1 MRTGIF
7 MAAGHCQADMNS
19 GKISRT
25 TVPAEQERNCSMGN
39 ELSRHHGNREAWKH
53 FTLMESSSEKV
64 CKKGMLRE
72 CLKNMARRI
81 SLNLKPEISHDA
93 DDFAANAGISR
104 ISRQGT
110 VSLRGRSQQS
120 RRCLVF
126 SFFLQMFHCFY
137 VPLFKCFSPFSFRVS
152 CPVFLLRKVK
162 IRIFTLIEFLMRKS
176 CKNGISFRR
185 QGRAGHCQSPDPASS
200 FFLPLLNCSNVELFQ
215 CFSTSY
221 FPVFCPVFLL
231 RKVKIRIFTLIELLI
246 VIAIIAILAGM
257 LLPALNAAREKAR
270 AIKCAGNLKQYGMAI
285 AMYAHTYQD
294 YLLIQNPV
302 NHKTGTI
309 GYIYQWGGYIQTEL
323 MPKMREADWK
333 AGRSINSC
341 PSRNK
346 NYGAALTGYEQEAIS
361 YAHNTLALGSQA
373 QGANPDATHKMSR
386 LKQPAFYVG
395 FCDSEVWCIGSS
407 GVLAKGRWN
416 GSKEYD
422 YVSFRHGNRS
432 NAVFIDGHAAPL
444 SALRELRAGE
454 NSNVEIYR
462 QFVPKW
468 NGEVY

>member
-110 VSLRGRSQQS
+110 VSLRRRSQQS
-120 RRCLVF
+120 RRCLVS

-137 VPLFKCFSPFSFRVS
+137 VPLFNCFSPFSFRVS
-152 CPVFLLRKVK
+152 
-162 IRIFTLIEFLMRKS
+162 
-176 CKNGISFRR
+176 
-185 QGRAGHCQSPDPASS
+185 
-200 FFLPLLNCSNVELFQ
+200 
-215 CFSTSY
+215 
-221 FPVFCPVFLL
+221 CPVFLL

-323 MPKMREADWK
+323 MPKMRETDWK

-468 NGEVY
+468 NGEEY

>member
-1 MRTGIF
+1 

-120 RRCLVF
+120 RRSLVS

-137 VPLFKCFSPFSFRVS
+137 VPLFNCFSPFSFRVS
-152 CPVFLLRKVK
+152 
-162 IRIFTLIEFLMRKS
+162 
-176 CKNGISFRR
+176 
-185 QGRAGHCQSPDPASS
+185 
-200 FFLPLLNCSNVELFQ
+200 
-215 CFSTSY
+215 
-221 FPVFCPVFLL
+221 CPVFLL

-323 MPKMREADWK
+323 MPKMRETDWK

-432 NAVFIDGHAAPL
+432 NAVFIDGHATPL
-444 SALRELRAGE
+444 SAMRELRAGE

>member
-1 MRTGIF
+1 
-7 MAAGHCQADMNS
+7 
-19 GKISRT
+19 
-25 TVPAEQERNCSMGN
+25 
-39 ELSRHHGNREAWKH
+39 
-53 FTLMESSSEKV
+53 
-64 CKKGMLRE
+64 
-72 CLKNMARRI
+72 
-81 SLNLKPEISHDA
+81 
-93 DDFAANAGISR
+93 
-104 ISRQGT
+104 
-110 VSLRGRSQQS
+110 
-120 RRCLVF
+120 
-126 SFFLQMFHCFY
+126 MFHCFY

-152 CPVFLLRKVK
+152 
-162 IRIFTLIEFLMRKS
+162 
-176 CKNGISFRR
+176 
-185 QGRAGHCQSPDPASS
+185 
-200 FFLPLLNCSNVELFQ
+200 
-215 CFSTSY
+215 
-221 FPVFCPVFLL
+221 CPVFLL

-323 MPKMREADWK
+323 MPKMRETDWK

-468 NGEVY
+468 NGEEY

>member
-1 MRTGIF
+1 

-468 NGEVY
+468 NGEEY

>member
-1 MRTGIF
+1 

-120 RRCLVF
+120 RRSLVS

-152 CPVFLLRKVK
+152 
-162 IRIFTLIEFLMRKS
+162 
-176 CKNGISFRR
+176 
-185 QGRAGHCQSPDPASS
+185 
-200 FFLPLLNCSNVELFQ
+200 
-215 CFSTSY
+215 
-221 FPVFCPVFLL
+221 CPVFLL

-302 NHKTGTI
+302 NQKTGTI

-468 NGEVY
+468 NGEEY

>member
-1 MRTGIF
+1 

-120 RRCLVF
+120 RRSLVS

-162 IRIFTLIEFLMRKS
+162 IRIFTLIELLMRKS

-221 FPVFCPVFLL
+221 FPVFCSRFLL

-323 MPKMREADWK
+323 MPKMRETDWK

-361 YAHNTLALGSQA
+361 YAHNTLALGAQA

>member
-1 MRTGIF
+1 

-25 TVPAEQERNCSMGN
+25 TVPAEQERICSMGN

-93 DDFAANAGISR
+93 NDFAANAGISR

-110 VSLRGRSQQS
+110 VSLRGRCQQS
-120 RRCLVF
+120 RRCLVS

-137 VPLFKCFSPFSFRVS
+137 VPLFNCFSPFSF
-152 CPVFLLRKVK
+152 
-162 IRIFTLIEFLMRKS
+162 
-176 CKNGISFRR
+176 
-185 QGRAGHCQSPDPASS
+185 
-200 FFLPLLNCSNVELFQ
+200 
-215 CFSTSY
+215 
-221 FPVFCPVFLL
+221 PVFCSRFLL

-323 MPKMREADWK
+323 MPKMRETDWK

-361 YAHNTLALGSQA
+361 YAHNTLALGAQA

-432 NAVFIDGHAAPL
+432 NAVFIDGHAALL

>member
-1 MRTGIF
+1 

-120 RRCLVF
+120 RRSLVS

-152 CPVFLLRKVK
+152 
-162 IRIFTLIEFLMRKS
+162 
-176 CKNGISFRR
+176 
-185 QGRAGHCQSPDPASS
+185 
-200 FFLPLLNCSNVELFQ
+200 
-215 CFSTSY
+215 
-221 FPVFCPVFLL
+221 CPVFLL

-323 MPKMREADWK
+323 MPKMRETDWK

-361 YAHNTLALGSQA
+361 YAHNTLALGAQA

>member
-1 MRTGIF
+1 

-39 ELSRHHGNREAWKH
+39 ELSRHHGNREAWMH

-120 RRCLVF
+120 RRSLVS

-162 IRIFTLIEFLMRKS
+162 IRIFTLIE
-176 CKNGISFRR
+176 
-185 QGRAGHCQSPDPASS
+185 
-200 FFLPLLNCSNVELFQ
+200 
-215 CFSTSY
+215 
-221 FPVFCPVFLL
+221 
-231 RKVKIRIFTLIELLI
+231 LLI

-257 LLPALNAAREKAR
+257 LLPVLNSAREKS
-270 AIKCAGNLKQYGMAI
+270 KQISCLNNMMA
-285 AMYAHTYQD
+285 
-294 YLLIQNPV
+294 L
-302 NHKTGTI
+302 G
-309 GYIYQWGGYIQTEL
+309 
-323 MPKMREADWK
+323 K
-333 AGRSINSC
+333 AGMFYCDDYNGYTVPYGTGGGRPGSGEWYRGGGRGTLWHYLKLPDVDNSIIGGVAFSRSGKKITTKISC
-341 PSRNK
+341 PS
-346 NYGAALTGYEQEAIS
+346 AFPASA
-361 YAHNTLALGSQA
+361 
-373 QGANPDATHKMSR
+373 ATHYFYGLNGQIQNCVKLERCTKPSR
-386 LKQPAFYVG
+386 SCYF
-395 FCDSEVWCIGSS
+395 SESADTYPLVNYQQSGSYPFAWRHNNGCI
-407 GVLAKGRWN
+407 V
-416 GSKEYD
+416 
-422 YVSFRHGNRS
+422 
-432 NAVFIDGHAAPL
+432 VFLDGHAEHRRYGTLPL
-444 SALRELRAGE
+444 TYFGSSDAGWQATSFWLPADSARWNPVYE
-454 NSNVEIYR
+454 N
-462 QFVPKW
+462 QW
-468 NGEVY
+468 

>member
-1 MRTGIF
+1 

-126 SFFLQMFHCFY
+126 SFFLQMFYCFY

-162 IRIFTLIEFLMRKS
+162 IRIFTLIELLMRKS

-200 FFLPLLNCSNVELFQ
+200 FFLPFLNCSNVELFQ

-221 FPVFCPVFLL
+221 FPVFCSRFLL

-468 NGEVY
+468 NGEEY

>member
-1 MRTGIF
+1 

-126 SFFLQMFHCFY
+126 SFFLQMFYCFY

-162 IRIFTLIEFLMRKS
+162 IRIFTLIELLMRKS

-200 FFLPLLNCSNVELFQ
+200 SFLPLLNCSNVELFQ

-246 VIAIIAILAGM
+246 VIAIIAILAAM
-257 LLPALNAAREKAR
+257 LMPALNVAREKAR

-468 NGEVY
+468 NGEEY

>member
-120 RRCLVF
+120 RRSLVS

-162 IRIFTLIEFLMRKS
+162 IRIFTLIEF
-176 CKNGISFRR
+176 
-185 QGRAGHCQSPDPASS
+185 
-200 FFLPLLNCSNVELFQ
+200 
-215 CFSTSY
+215 
-221 FPVFCPVFLL
+221 
-231 RKVKIRIFTLIELLI
+231 LI

-361 YAHNTLALGSQA
+361 YAHNTLALGAQA

-468 NGEVY
+468 NGEEY

>member
-152 CPVFLLRKVK
+152 
-162 IRIFTLIEFLMRKS
+162 
-176 CKNGISFRR
+176 
-185 QGRAGHCQSPDPASS
+185 
-200 FFLPLLNCSNVELFQ
+200 
-215 CFSTSY
+215 
-221 FPVFCPVFLL
+221 CPVFLL

>member
-1 MRTGIF
+1 

-110 VSLRGRSQQS
+110 VSLRGRCQQS

-126 SFFLQMFHCFY
+126 SFFLQMFYCFY
-137 VPLFKCFSPFSFRVS
+137 VPLFNCFSPFSFRVS
-152 CPVFLLRKVK
+152 
-162 IRIFTLIEFLMRKS
+162 
-176 CKNGISFRR
+176 
-185 QGRAGHCQSPDPASS
+185 
-200 FFLPLLNCSNVELFQ
+200 
-215 CFSTSY
+215 
-221 FPVFCPVFLL
+221 CPVFLL

-270 AIKCAGNLKQYGMAI
+270 AIKCAGNLKQYGMVI

>member
-120 RRCLVF
+120 RRSLVS
-126 SFFLQMFHCFY
+126 SFFLQMVHGFY

-152 CPVFLLRKVK
+152 
-162 IRIFTLIEFLMRKS
+162 
-176 CKNGISFRR
+176 
-185 QGRAGHCQSPDPASS
+185 
-200 FFLPLLNCSNVELFQ
+200 
-215 CFSTSY
+215 
-221 FPVFCPVFLL
+221 CPVFLL

-323 MPKMREADWK
+323 MPKMRETDWK

-361 YAHNTLALGSQA
+361 YAHNTLALGAQA

-468 NGEVY
+468 NGEEY

>member
-1 MRTGIF
+1 

-162 IRIFTLIEFLMRKS
+162 IRIFTLIELLMRKS

>member
-1 MRTGIF
+1 

-185 QGRAGHCQSPDPASS
+185 QGRAGHCQSPDPVSS

-468 NGEVY
+468 NGEEY

>member
-1 MRTGIF
+1 

-120 RRCLVF
+120 RRSLVS

-152 CPVFLLRKVK
+152 
-162 IRIFTLIEFLMRKS
+162 
-176 CKNGISFRR
+176 
-185 QGRAGHCQSPDPASS
+185 
-200 FFLPLLNCSNVELFQ
+200 
-215 CFSTSY
+215 
-221 FPVFCPVFLL
+221 CPVFLL

-468 NGEVY
+468 NGEEY

>member
-1 MRTGIF
+1 

-137 VPLFKCFSPFSFRVS
+137 VPLFNCFSPFSFRVS

-468 NGEVY
+468 NGEEY

>member
-1 MRTGIF
+1 

-120 RRCLVF
+120 RRSLVS

-137 VPLFKCFSPFSFRVS
+137 VPLFKCFS
-152 CPVFLLRKVK
+152 
-162 IRIFTLIEFLMRKS
+162 
-176 CKNGISFRR
+176 
-185 QGRAGHCQSPDPASS
+185 
-200 FFLPLLNCSNVELFQ
+200 
-215 CFSTSY
+215 TSY
-221 FPVFCPVFLL
+221 FPVFCSRFLL

-333 AGRSINSC
+333 AGRSIDSC

>member
-120 RRCLVF
+120 RRSLVS

-152 CPVFLLRKVK
+152 
-162 IRIFTLIEFLMRKS
+162 
-176 CKNGISFRR
+176 
-185 QGRAGHCQSPDPASS
+185 
-200 FFLPLLNCSNVELFQ
+200 
-215 CFSTSY
+215 
-221 FPVFCPVFLL
+221 CPVFLL

-302 NHKTGTI
+302 NHKIGTI

-323 MPKMREADWK
+323 MPKMRETDWK

-361 YAHNTLALGSQA
+361 YAHNTLALGAQA

>member
-1 MRTGIF
+1 

-110 VSLRGRSQQS
+110 VSLRGRCQQS

-126 SFFLQMFHCFY
+126 SFFLQMFYCFY
-137 VPLFKCFSPFSFRVS
+137 VPLFNCFSPFSFRVS
-152 CPVFLLRKVK
+152 
-162 IRIFTLIEFLMRKS
+162 
-176 CKNGISFRR
+176 
-185 QGRAGHCQSPDPASS
+185 
-200 FFLPLLNCSNVELFQ
+200 
-215 CFSTSY
+215 
-221 FPVFCPVFLL
+221 CPVFLL

-346 NYGAALTGYEQEAIS
+346 NYGAALTGYEQESIS

>member
-1 MRTGIF
+1 

-25 TVPAEQERNCSMGN
+25 TGPAEQERNCSMGN

-120 RRCLVF
+120 RRSLVS

-152 CPVFLLRKVK
+152 
-162 IRIFTLIEFLMRKS
+162 
-176 CKNGISFRR
+176 
-185 QGRAGHCQSPDPASS
+185 
-200 FFLPLLNCSNVELFQ
+200 
-215 CFSTSY
+215 
-221 FPVFCPVFLL
+221 CPVFLL

-323 MPKMREADWK
+323 MPKMRETDWK

-361 YAHNTLALGSQA
+361 YAHNTLALGAQA

>member
-1 MRTGIF
+1 MIKTDLKPNTGMHIMLPVFTRIKIF
-7 MAAGHCQADMNS
+7 MRKNYKKSISFRQA
-19 GKISRT
+19 
-25 TVPAEQERNCSMGN
+25 V
-39 ELSRHHGNREAWKH
+39 
-53 FTLMESSSEKV
+53 
-64 CKKGMLRE
+64 
-72 CLKNMARRI
+72 
-81 SLNLKPEISHDA
+81 LNLDPRRE
-93 DDFAANAGISR
+93 
-104 ISRQGT
+104 T
-110 VSLRGRSQQS
+110 VSSRGQSQS
-120 RRCLVF
+120 LSNLVAF
-126 SFFLQMFHCFY
+126 
-137 VPLFKCFSPFSFRVS
+137 FRVA
-152 CPVFLLRKVK
+152 CPVFLLHGGKTRF
-162 IRIFTLIEFLMRKS
+162 FTLIKFLIRNICKKNITQKISLNVNSEFCHDENGFQDLAERVPHHDFVSNAEICRNSRLGTVSQRKR
-176 CKNGISFRR
+176 N
-185 QGRAGHCQSPDPASS
+185 QSLPNLASP
-200 FFLPLLNCSNVELFQ
+200 FFLRLFN
-215 CFSTSY
+215 CFSTSS
-221 FPVFCPVFLL
+221 FHVSCSSVLPS
-231 RKVKIRIFTLIELLI
+231 RVKMRIFTLIELLI
-246 VIAIIAILAGM
+246 VIAIIAILAAM
-257 LLPALNAAREKAR
+257 LMPALNVAREKAH

-302 NHKTGTI
+302 NQKTGTI

-422 YVSFRHGNRS
+422 YVSFRHGSRS

-444 SALRELRAGE
+444 SAMRELRAGE
-454 NSNVEIYR
+454 NSKVEIYR

-468 NGEVY
+468 NGEEY

>member
-1 MRTGIF
+1 

-110 VSLRGRSQQS
+110 VSLRRRSQQS
-120 RRCLVF
+120 RRCLVS

-137 VPLFKCFSPFSFRVS
+137 VPLFNCFSPFSFRVS
-152 CPVFLLRKVK
+152 
-162 IRIFTLIEFLMRKS
+162 
-176 CKNGISFRR
+176 
-185 QGRAGHCQSPDPASS
+185 
-200 FFLPLLNCSNVELFQ
+200 
-215 CFSTSY
+215 
-221 FPVFCPVFLL
+221 CPVFLL

-323 MPKMREADWK
+323 MPKMRETDWK

-468 NGEVY
+468 NGEEY

>member
-1 MRTGIF
+1 

-162 IRIFTLIEFLMRKS
+162 IRIFTLIE
-176 CKNGISFRR
+176 
-185 QGRAGHCQSPDPASS
+185 
-200 FFLPLLNCSNVELFQ
+200 
-215 CFSTSY
+215 
-221 FPVFCPVFLL
+221 
-231 RKVKIRIFTLIELLI
+231 LLI

-323 MPKMREADWK
+323 MPKMRETDWK

-361 YAHNTLALGSQA
+361 YAHNTLALGAQA

-468 NGEVY
+468 NGEEY

>member
-1 MRTGIF
+1 

-120 RRCLVF
+120 RRSLVS

-162 IRIFTLIEFLMRKS
+162 IRIFTLIEF
-176 CKNGISFRR
+176 
-185 QGRAGHCQSPDPASS
+185 
-200 FFLPLLNCSNVELFQ
+200 
-215 CFSTSY
+215 
-221 FPVFCPVFLL
+221 
-231 RKVKIRIFTLIELLI
+231 LI

-468 NGEVY
+468 NGEEY

>member
-1 MRTGIF
+1 

-110 VSLRGRSQQS
+110 VSLRGRCQQS
-120 RRCLVF
+120 RRCLVS

-152 CPVFLLRKVK
+152 
-162 IRIFTLIEFLMRKS
+162 
-176 CKNGISFRR
+176 
-185 QGRAGHCQSPDPASS
+185 
-200 FFLPLLNCSNVELFQ
+200 
-215 CFSTSY
+215 
-221 FPVFCPVFLL
+221 CPVFLL

>member
-1 MRTGIF
+1 

-110 VSLRGRSQQS
+110 VSLRGRCQQS

-126 SFFLQMFHCFY
+126 SFFLQMFYCFY
-137 VPLFKCFSPFSFRVS
+137 VPLFNCFSPFSFRVS
-152 CPVFLLRKVK
+152 
-162 IRIFTLIEFLMRKS
+162 
-176 CKNGISFRR
+176 
-185 QGRAGHCQSPDPASS
+185 
-200 FFLPLLNCSNVELFQ
+200 
-215 CFSTSY
+215 
-221 FPVFCPVFLL
+221 CPVFLL